1 MTLEQ
6 LNAVGRAEVVALERE
21 RDRDRQHRLEA
32 ELGRSGIPRR
42 FLGRD
47 FGGYHAE
54 TPDQRRAL
62 ETCQRYAEGFARVL
76 SAGYSLVLAGN
87 PGTGKTHLA
96 CAILTAVI
104 RSGHTGLFMTIS
116 EALRM
121 IRATYSPRAER
132 TEEEAFALLIEP
144 DLLVLDEVGV
154 SIGDREK
161 RRALLFDLVNGRYSA
176 QRPTL
181 LIGNLD
187 ADGMKDYLGA
197 RIMDRVLE
205 SGSALVPF
213 TWSSYR
219 TRASRPQTAQEA

>member
-6 LNAVGRAEVVALERE
+6 LNATGRAEVVELARE
-21 RDRDRQHRLEA
+21 RAIHRQRRLELA
-32 ELGRSGIPRR
+32 LGRSGIPRR

-47 FGGYHAE
+47 FDGYQAKL
-54 TPDQRRAL
+54 PDQRHAL
-62 ETCQRYAEGFARVL
+62 ETCRRYADGFARVL
-76 SAGYSLVLAGN
+76 DGGYSLVLAGN

-96 CAILTAVI
+96 CAVLAAVI
-104 RSGHTGLFMTIS
+104 RSGHTGLFITIS

-132 TEEEAFALLIEP
+132 TEEEAFAMLVQP
-144 DLLVLDEVGV
+144 NLLVLDEVGV
-154 SIGDREK
+154 SIGDGEK
-161 RRALLFDLVNGRYSA
+161 RRALLFDVINGRYAA
-176 QRPTL
+176 QRPTI

-187 ADGMKDYLGA
+187 VDGMKDYLGA

-205 SGSALVPF
+205 TGSALVPF

-219 TRASRPQTAQEA
+219 TATGNRPEAS